1 MISFARY
8 LLTAGAATCV
18 DVAIVQTM
26 LSFDMARQPLY
37 FALAIVLGGLAGL
50 LVNFTLS
57 RRFVFTSDNTSD
69 NRSARQQLATFAL
82 VSLTTI
88 GLRLIVAHALVAL
101 FALPAFA
108 AIALLPVPAPA
119 ERLAHLGAVGL
130 VTIYSFLAHKHV
142 TFAGG
147 LLSRLTGRA
156 TLVF

>member
-18 DVAIVQTM
+18 DVAIVQTL
-26 LSFDMARQPLY
+26 LSFDMARQPLF
-37 FALAIVLGGLAGL
+37 FAIAIVLGGLAGL

-57 RRFVFTSDNTSD
+57 RRFVFAGD

-147 LLSRLTGRA
+147 FLTRLSSRA
-156 TLVF
+156 TVVP

>member
-57 RRFVFTSDNTSD
+57 RRFVFAGDS
-69 NRSARQQLATFAL
+69 RSARQQLATFAL

>member
-1 MISFARY
+1 
-8 LLTAGAATCV
+8 
-18 DVAIVQTM
+18 
-26 LSFDMARQPLY
+26 MARQPLL

-57 RRFVFTSDNTSD
+57 RRFVFAGD

-108 AIALLPVPAPA
+108 VSALLPVPAAA
-119 ERLAHLGAVGL
+119 ERLAHLGAVGM

>member
-1 MISFARY
+1 
-8 LLTAGAATCV
+8 
-18 DVAIVQTM
+18 M
-26 LSFDMARQPLY
+26 LSFETMRQPY
-37 FALAIVLGGLAGL
+37 FFALAIVLGGLAGM

-57 RRFVFTSDNTSD
+57 RRFVFASDH
-69 NRSARQQLATFAL
+69 RSARQQLATFAL

-88 GLRLIVAHALVAL
+88 GLRLVVAHALVAL

-108 AIALLPVPAPA
+108 VIALLPVPAAA
-119 ERLAHLGAVGL
+119 ERLAHLGAVGM

>member
-1 MISFARY
+1 M
-8 LLTAGAATCV
+8 

-26 LSFDMARQPLY
+26 LSFDVMRQPLF

-50 LVNFTLS
+50 LVNFALS
-57 RRFVFTSDNTSD
+57 RRFVFADD
-69 NRSARQQLATFAL
+69 HRPARQQLLTFAL

-88 GLRLIVAHALVAL
+88 GLRLVVAHALVAL
-101 FALPAFA
+101 LSLPAFA
-108 AIALLPVPAPA
+108 AIALLPVAAPA

-147 LLSRLTGRA
+147 LLTRLNGRT
-156 TLVF
+156 TLVS

>member
-1 MISFARY
+1 MIAFARY
-8 LLTAGAATCV
+8 LLTAGAATCI
-18 DVAIVQTM
+18 DVTIVQAM
-26 LSFDMARQPLY
+26 LSFEVMRQPLF

-57 RRFVFTSDNTSD
+57 RRFVFTGD
-69 NRSARQQLATFAL
+69 NRSARQQLQTFAL

-88 GLRLIVAHALVAL
+88 GLRLVVAHALVAL

-108 AIALLPVPAPA
+108 VIALLPVAAPA

-147 LLSRLTGRA
+147 LLIRLNGRA
-156 TLVF
+156 TVVS

>member
-1 MISFARY
+1 M
-8 LLTAGAATCV
+8 

-26 LSFDMARQPLY
+26 LSFDIARQPLF

-57 RRFVFTSDNTSD
+57 RRFVFASDS
-69 NRSARQQLATFAL
+69 RSARQQLATFAL

-88 GLRLIVAHALVAL
+88 GLRLIVAQALMAL

>member
-26 LSFDMARQPLY
+26 LSFDMAWQPLY

-57 RRFVFTSDNTSD
+57 RRFVFTSD

>member
-18 DVAIVQTM
+18 DVAIVQAM
-26 LSFDMARQPLY
+26 LSFDMARQPLF

-57 RRFVFTSDNTSD
+57 RRFVFASD

-108 AIALLPVPAPA
+108 AIALLPVPAAA

-147 LLSRLTGRA
+147 LLSRLIGRA

>member
-1 MISFARY
+1 M
-8 LLTAGAATCV
+8 

-26 LSFDMARQPLY
+26 LSFDGMRQPMF

-57 RRFVFTSDNTSD
+57 RRFVFADD
-69 NRSARQQLATFAL
+69 NRTARQQLLTFAL

-88 GLRLIVAHALVAL
+88 GLRLVVAHGLVAL
-101 FALPAFA
+101 FSMPAFA
-108 AIALLPVPAPA
+108 AISLLPVAAPA

-147 LLSRLTGRA
+147 FLSRLSSRT
-156 TLVF
+156 TLVS

>member
-26 LSFDMARQPLY
+26 LSFDMARQPLF
-37 FALAIVLGGLAGL
+37 FALAIVLGGLAGM

-57 RRFVFTSDNTSD
+57 RRFVFASDH
-69 NRSARQQLATFAL
+69 RSARQQLATFAL

-88 GLRLIVAHALVAL
+88 GLRLVVAHALVAL

-108 AIALLPVPAPA
+108 VIALLPVPAAA
-119 ERLAHLGAVGL
+119 ERLAHLGAVGM

>member
-57 RRFVFTSDNTSD
+57 RRFVFASDS
-69 NRSARQQLATFAL
+69 RSARQQLATFAL

>member
-8 LLTAGAATCV
+8 LLTAGAATV
-18 DVAIVQTM
+18 ADVATVQAV
-26 LSFDMARQPLY
+26 LSFELMRQPAF

-57 RRFVFTSDNTSD
+57 RRFVFSGD
-69 NRSARQQLATFAL
+69 NRSARQQLLTFAL

-88 GLRLIVAHALVAL
+88 GLRLVVAHALVAL

-108 AIALLPVPAPA
+108 MITLLPVAAPA
-119 ERLAHLGAVGL
+119 ERLAHLGAVAL

-147 LLSRLTGRA
+147 FLTRLSSRA
-156 TLVF
+156 TVVP

>member
-18 DVAIVQTM
+18 DVGIVQTM
-26 LSFDMARQPLY
+26 LSFETMRQPY
-37 FALAIVLGGLAGL
+37 FFALAIVLGGLAGM

-57 RRFVFTSDNTSD
+57 RRFVFASDH
-69 NRSARQQLATFAL
+69 RSARQQLATFAL

-88 GLRLIVAHALVAL
+88 GLRLVVAHALVAL
-101 FALPAFA
+101 FALPAFSM
-108 AIALLPVPAPA
+108 IALLPVAAPA

>member
-1 MISFARY
+1 M
-8 LLTAGAATCV
+8 TV
-18 DVAIVQTM
+18 HKVVK
-26 LSFDMARQPLY
+26 
-37 FALAIVLGGLAGL
+37 GLM
-50 LVNFTLS
+50 
-57 RRFVFTSDNTSD
+57 
-69 NRSARQQLATFAL
+69 LAT
-82 VSLTTI
+82 
-88 GLRLIVAHALVAL
+88 L

-108 AIALLPVPAPA
+108 AIALLPGPAPA